1 MFFLIMQSLYLLV
14 YSAGVASVKN
24 VSLMRFYNN
33 KVLIYFAAPTAGI
46 VVADFRH
53 PGTLLNK
60 PI

>member
-1 MFFLIMQSLYLLV
+1 MQSLYLLV